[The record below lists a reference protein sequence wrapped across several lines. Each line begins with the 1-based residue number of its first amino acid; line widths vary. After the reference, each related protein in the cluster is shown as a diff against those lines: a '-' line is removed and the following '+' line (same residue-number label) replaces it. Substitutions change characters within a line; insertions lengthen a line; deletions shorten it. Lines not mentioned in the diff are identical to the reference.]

1 MAATSQAMVIGVPA
15 PEPITSPGRG
25 QTFRPLPGVLR
36 DVRWYASVLEEQLKP
51 RGSGHVNTYLGPD
64 ETSAA
69 YLEVEIPRMLRL
81 VPPGG
86 LFVLVAIG
94 HGTQVPDIDGDE
106 PSGSDQ
112 AFVTSRG
119 ALTDDF
125 FRDLWVTRPDVNVL
139 TFADVCHAD
148 TMLLYAQFPDESKRL
163 RLVLDGLD
171 VVPTGALRGVIA
183 TDLAQRVRPVLVR
196 TATTAP
202 KQVDIET
209 SAPAPARLMF
219 AASQQ
224 DESAWED
231 AGGGRF
237 TSALRDAWERPEAR
251 TSYEAWFD
259 LARAR
264 VIGQRPTLRY
274 RGPER
279 LLRARPFSVPPAT

>member
-1 MAATSQAMVIGVPA
+1 MAAAARAMVIGVPA
-15 PEPITSPGRG
+15 PRPITSTGRR

-36 DVRWYASVLEEQLKP
+36 DVRWYAELLEEHLEP
-51 RGSGHVNTYLGPD
+51 SGSVSVNTYLGPD

-81 VPPGG
+81 VSPGG
-86 LFVLVAIG
+86 LFVLVVIG
-94 HGTQVPDIDGDE
+94 HGTQVPDLDGDE

-125 FRDLWVTRPDVNVL
+125 FRDLWLTRPDVNVL

-148 TMLLYAQFPDESKRL
+148 TMLLYAQFPDESQRL

-183 TDLAQRVRPVLVR
+183 ADLAQRVRPVLVR
-196 TATTAP
+196 TGATAP
-202 KQVDIET
+202 IQVDIET
-209 SAPAPARLMF
+209 SAPAPPRLMF

-224 DESAWED
+224 DESAWET

-237 TSALRDAWERPEAR
+237 TSALRDAWEHPEAR
-251 TSYEAWFD
+251 TSYQTWFD

-279 LLRARPFSVPPAT
+279 LLRARPFSVPPES